1 MRNLE
6 RGSSPT
12 GDRSTVMKASI
23 RLGRPAGV
31 PVGLHWSVLGICVLL
46 LVGVSM
52 QLPRAFPG
60 LWWGFYLIGAVVA
73 TALFVL
79 SLLVHELAHA
89 VVARR
94 NGVAVEGIT
103 LWLLGGV
110 ARLKGE
116 ALTPGA
122 EFRIAVVGPAV
133 SALTSAGMFML
144 AWAADAAGLPMLGV
158 GVLGYVAG
166 INLLLAGFN
175 LIPASPLDG
184 GRILRAAIWKW
195 RGDRLTATIWAARA
209 GRLFGFLLI
218 GLGLVRALSGMG
230 LGLWW
235 ILLGLFVVTMAG
247 AEETQARTG
256 AALAGVRVRDVMTPN
271 PETAPSDLTVAR
283 FLHDIAMLRRH
294 SAFPLRDAEGRPQGM
309 VTLNRLRSVPAE
321 RRELT
326 TLRDVACQKDEIPS
340 AEPDET
346 LAELLPRLTDCADGR
361 ALVYEGD
368 DLIGIVS
375 PSDVSRAVAV
385 HGLAIDSSS

>member
-1 MRNLE
+1 
-6 RGSSPT
+6 
-12 GDRSTVMKASI
+12 MKASV

-31 PVGLHWSVLGICVLL
+31 PVGLHWSVLGIGVLL
-46 LVGVSM
+46 LVGLSVR
-52 QLPRAFPG
+52 LPRAFPG

-79 SLLVHELAHA
+79 SLLAHELAHA

-122 EFRIAVVGPAV
+122 EFRIAVVGPAA
-133 SALTSAGMFML
+133 SAVTGAGMFLL
-144 AWAADAAGLPMLGV
+144 AWAAGAAGLPMLGV
-158 GVLGYVAG
+158 DVLGYVAG

-184 GRILRAAIWKW
+184 GRILRSAVWKW

-209 GRLFGFLLI
+209 GRVFGFLLI

-247 AEETQARTG
+247 AEEAQARTG
-256 AALAGVRVRDVMTPN
+256 AALGGVRVRDVMTPN
-271 PETAPSDLTVAR
+271 PETAPADVTVAR
-283 FLHDIAMLRRH
+283 FLGDVAMLRRH
-294 SAFPLRDAEGRPQGM
+294 SAFPLLDTEGRPQGM

-321 RRELT
+321 RRELS
-326 TLRDVACQKDEIPS
+326 TLREAACPKAEIPT
-340 AEPDET
+340 ARPDEA
-346 LAELLPRLTDCADGR
+346 LSALLPRLNDRADGR
-361 ALVYEGD
+361 ALVYDGD
-368 DLIGIVS
+368 DLVGIVS
-375 PSDVSRAVAV
+375 PSDISRAAAA
-385 HGLAIDSSS
+385 HGLASGSGS